1 MMVLFSVEFVNLAVL
16 LTSENIL
23 NTVMNFFALV
33 IIAEFDEILFLTVK
47 KEPLSLLL
55 INGRFE
61 FYPGEDRELDEITLI
76 QTTTSGKARFNIDGN
91 RIIPLNVAGNR
102 ADAIDD
108 SNFSAVTINANR
120 IIPYI
125 VENRNNVVDD

>member
-23 NTVMNFFALV
+23 NTVMNFLALV

-76 QTTTSGKARFNIDGN
+76 QTTTSG
-91 RIIPLNVAGNR
+91 
-102 ADAIDD
+102 
-108 SNFSAVTINANR
+108 
-120 IIPYI
+120 
-125 VENRNNVVDD
+125 

>member
-1 MMVLFSVEFVNLAVL
+1 M
-16 LTSENIL
+16 
-23 NTVMNFFALV
+23 
-33 IIAEFDEILFLTVK
+33 
-47 KEPLSLLL
+47 
-55 INGRFE
+55 
-61 FYPGEDRELDEITLI
+61 DEITLI